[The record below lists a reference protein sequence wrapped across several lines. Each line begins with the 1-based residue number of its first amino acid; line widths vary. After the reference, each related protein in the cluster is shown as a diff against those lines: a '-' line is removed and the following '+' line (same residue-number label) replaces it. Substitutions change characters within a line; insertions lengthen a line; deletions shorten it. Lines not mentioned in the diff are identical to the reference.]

1 MKNMTGEGRGGGAE
15 PESCF
20 SYFFEPRSVAVIGAL
35 REGWFGGYVIIK
47 NLRVFGFPGE
57 IYPVNPRYDKVLGL
71 DVYASVKDIPAMVD
85 LVIIMTPAAV
95 VPSVLEECGACGVRA
110 AIVVSDGFAERSEEG
125 ARLQKELVSV
135 GRREGIRILGP
146 NTVGVTNTANGLVT
160 TPYEFGYSSI
170 RRGFVA
176 LAGQTGIIAPQAVP
190 YEDLQYGI
198 SKICDFGN
206 KCDVDEADLLEYLAE
221 DAETKVIAMYL
232 EAIRDGR
239 RFLATAKRV
248 VEKKPVIVLKSG
260 RSEAGAKAAA
270 SHTGTL
276 AGDDKIY
283 DAAFRQAGVLRIQ
296 NFRELFEIP
305 KIFGQPRPKGNR
317 IAMVTMT
324 GGAGVMS
331 TDIAYEC
338 GLELARFSE
347 ETSNRLG
354 EIFPSLAKNPSDVGP
369 ALFADDIIQIYKKAI
384 EAALEDEGVD
394 CVSVVLWTGEAAP
407 PPLYVEL
414 FKELK
419 ERASK
424 PVAIWAYSA
433 HLVLAQELS
442 RELEKLGFPV
452 FSDFETAVR
461 ALGMLYKLSKRV
473 ND

>member
-57 IYPVNPRYDKVLGL
+57 VYPVNPRYDKVLGL

>member
-1 MKNMTGEGRGGGAE
+1 MTGEGRGGGAE

-57 IYPVNPRYDKVLGL
+57 VYPVNPRYDKVLGL